1 MWKGLGE
8 LHEAYVYGMLMDQF
22 FFSRSGGKQM
32 ISTLLP
38 VFSHKSRVDTPL

>member
-8 LHEAYVYGMLMDQF
+8 LREAYIYGMLMDQYS
-22 FFSRSGGKQM
+22 FSRSGEKQM